1 MNVNE
6 LKLWESLGIVKYHHT
21 AATRG
26 YISRLSK
33 GYVCGYVGRF
43 GIGYALYTPR
53 WDTTNYH
60 YVSYYIFTNVVNVNF
75 M

>member
-1 MNVNE
+1 MTVNE
-6 LKLWESLGIVKYHHT
+6 LKLWKNLGIVKWHHT
-21 AATRG
+21 SAALG
-26 YISRLSK
+26 YISRKIEGHVREYTGKFGL
-33 GYVCGYVGRF
+33 GYT
-43 GIGYALYTPR
+43 LHSPR